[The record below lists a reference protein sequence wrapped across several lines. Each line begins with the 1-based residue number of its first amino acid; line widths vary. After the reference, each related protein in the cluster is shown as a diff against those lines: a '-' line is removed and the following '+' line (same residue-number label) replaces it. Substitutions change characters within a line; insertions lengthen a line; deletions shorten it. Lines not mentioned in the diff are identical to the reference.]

1 MSESEKLLTDEELE
15 AIEEVVASGS
25 LGEGYNIGVETD
37 SYDLTARENQPALD
51 TEVLEQI
58 NSRLQ
63 RHLRLSLLK
72 ELKYDAP
79 VSAEAVQVTEY
90 TEYMQKIP
98 SPSSLNITK
107 ISPLKGECL
116 CVLDAQVIYSCV
128 DNWFGGS
135 PRPLS
140 GGAASREFSRTE
152 EVVAKKVRLSVYS
165 ALLEAWAPSLEVQ
178 CEFIRSEANPLL
190 VNLLAED
197 EQVVVTRFK
206 MGSGDEALG
215 SVDIVYP
222 LNSVKLLRGSLVKA
236 VEAKAPTSRLE
247 KRWASRLRGALD
259 EIPFEAVVNAGEIPI
274 SFADL
279 ANLKVGDT
287 IPFKNLG
294 RSELSVNGL
303 SIFEV
308 EIGSA
313 GDNAAVKLMSSIASE
328 NTV

>member
-1 MSESEKLLTDEELE
+1 MSEGEKLLTDEELE
-15 AIEEVVASGS
+15 AIEEVVASGN
-25 LGEGYNIGVETD
+25 LGEGYNIGIETD

-51 TEVLEQI
+51 TEVLEQV

-79 VSAEAVQVTEY
+79 ISAEAVEVTEY
-90 TEYMQKIP
+90 AEYIKQIS
-98 SPSSLNITK
+98 SPSSLSITK
-107 ISPLKGECL
+107 ISPLKDDCL

-140 GGAASREFSRTE
+140 GEAASREFSRTE

-165 ALLEAWAPSLEVQ
+165 ALIEAWGPSLEVQ
-178 CEFIRSEANPLL
+178 CEFLRSEVNPLL
-190 VNLLAED
+190 VNLLAD
-197 EQVVVTRFK
+197 NEQVVVTRFK
-206 MGSGDEALG
+206 MGSDEQTLG
-215 SVDIVYP
+215 YVDVVYP
-222 LNSVKLLRGSLVKA
+222 LDSVKLLRGSLVKV
-236 VEAKAPTSRLE
+236 VEAKAPKSRLE
-247 KRWASRLRGALD
+247 KQWASRLRGALD
-259 EIPFEAVVNAGEIPI
+259 EITFEVVVNAGEIPI

-287 IPFKNLG
+287 IPFKNIG

-303 SIFEV
+303 SIYEV

>member
-1 MSESEKLLTDEELE
+1 MSEGENLLTDEELE
-15 AIEEVVASGS
+15 AIEEVVASGN
-25 LGEGYNIGVETD
+25 LGEGYNIGIEAD
-37 SYDLTARENQPALD
+37 SYDLSARENQPAPD
-51 TEVLEQI
+51 TELLEQV

-79 VSAEAVQVTEY
+79 VSAQAVEVTEY
-90 TEYMQKIP
+90 AEYIQRIS
-98 SPSSLNITK
+98 SPSSLSITK

-140 GGAASREFSRTE
+140 GEVASREFSRTE

-165 ALLEAWAPSLEVQ
+165 ALIEAWGPSLEIQ
-178 CEFIRSEANPLL
+178 CEFLRSEVNPLL
-190 VNLLAED
+190 VNLLAD
-197 EQVVVTRFK
+197 NEQVVVTRFK
-206 MGSGDEALG
+206 MGGDEQTLG

-222 LNSVKLLRGSLVKA
+222 LESVKLLRGSLVKA
-236 VEAKAPTSRLE
+236 VEAKAPKSRLE
-247 KRWASRLRGALD
+247 QQWASRLRGALD
-259 EIPFEAVVNAGEIPI
+259 EVPFELVVNAGEIPI

-287 IPFKNLG
+287 IPFKNIG

-303 SIFEV
+303 SIYEV

>member
-1 MSESEKLLTDEELE
+1 MAEGEKLLTDEEME
-15 AIEEVVASGS
+15 AIEAVVASGN
-25 LGEGYNIGVETD
+25 LGEGYNIGIEAAG
-37 SYDLTARENQPALD
+37 YNLTAKENLPALN

-72 ELKYDAP
+72 ELKYDAT
-79 VSAEAVQVTEY
+79 VSAEAVEVAEY
-90 TEYMQKIP
+90 GDYIQKVS
-98 SPSSLNITK
+98 SPSSLSVTRIT
-107 ISPLKGECL
+107 PLKGECL
-116 CVLDAQVIYSCV
+116 CVLDPQVIYSCV

-135 PRPLS
+135 PRPLI
-140 GGAASREFSRTE
+140 GEVASREFSRTE

-178 CEFIRSEANPLL
+178 CEFLRSEFNPLL

-206 MGSGDEALG
+206 MGFGDESLG

-222 LNSVKLLRGSLVKA
+222 VDSVKLLRGSLVKI
-236 VEAKAPTSRLE
+236 VEEKTPTSRLE
-247 KRWASRLRGALD
+247 QQWKSRLSEALD
-259 EIPFEAVVNAGEIPI
+259 EIPFEAVVSAGEIPI

-287 IPFKNLG
+287 IPLKTMG

-313 GDNAAVKLMSSIASE
+313 GQNAAVKLKGSIASE
-328 NTV
+328 NTL

>member
-1 MSESEKLLTDEELE
+1 MSEGEKLLTDEELE
-15 AIEEVVASGS
+15 AIEEVVASGN
-25 LGEGYNIGVETD
+25 LGEGYNIGIEAD

-51 TEVLEQI
+51 TEVLEQV

-79 VSAEAVQVTEY
+79 VSAEAVEVTEY
-90 TEYMQKIP
+90 AEYIQKIS
-98 SPSSLNITK
+98 SPSSLSITK
-107 ISPLKGECL
+107 ISPLKDECL

-140 GGAASREFSRTE
+140 GEAASREFSRTE

-165 ALLEAWAPSLEVQ
+165 ALIEAWGPSLEVQ
-178 CEFIRSEANPLL
+178 CEFLRSEVNPLL
-190 VNLLAED
+190 VNLLAD
-197 EQVVVTRFK
+197 NEQVVVTRFK
-206 MGSGDEALG
+206 MGGDEQTLG
-215 SVDIVYP
+215 SVDVVYP
-222 LNSVKLLRGSLVKA
+222 LDSVKLLRGSLVKA
-236 VEAKAPTSRLE
+236 VEAKAPKSRLE
-247 KRWASRLRGALD
+247 QQWASRLREALD
-259 EIPFEAVVNAGEIPI
+259 EIPFEAVINAGEIPI
-274 SFADL
+274 SVADL

-287 IPFKNLG
+287 IPFKNIG

-313 GDNAAVKLMSSIASE
+313 GDNAAVKLISSIASE

>member
-1 MSESEKLLTDEELE
+1 MSEGEKLLTDEELE
-15 AIEEVVASGS
+15 AIEEVVASGN
-25 LGEGYNIGVETD
+25 LGEGYNIGIEAD
-37 SYDLTARENQPALD
+37 SYDLTARENQSALD
-51 TEVLEQI
+51 TEVLEQV

-79 VSAEAVQVTEY
+79 VYAEAVEVTEY
-90 TEYMQKIP
+90 ADYIQRIS
-98 SPSSLNITK
+98 SPSSLSITK
-107 ISPLKGECL
+107 ISPLKDECL

-140 GGAASREFSRTE
+140 GEAASREFSRTE

-165 ALLEAWAPSLEVQ
+165 ALIEAWAPSLEVQ
-178 CEFIRSEANPLL
+178 CEFLRSEVNPLL
-190 VNLLAED
+190 VNLLAD
-197 EQVVVTRFK
+197 NEQVVVTRFK
-206 MGSGDEALG
+206 MGSEEQTLG
-215 SVDIVYP
+215 SVDVVYP
-222 LNSVKLLRGSLVKA
+222 LDSVKLLRGSLVKA
-236 VEAKAPTSRLE
+236 VEAKAPKSRLE
-247 KRWASRLRGALD
+247 QQWASRLRGALG
-259 EIPFEAVVNAGEIPI
+259 EIPIEAVINAGEIPI

-287 IPFKNLG
+287 IPFKNVG

-328 NTV
+328 NTI

>member
-79 VSAEAVQVTEY
+79 VSAEVVEVTEY
-90 TEYMQKIP
+90 TEYIQKIS
-98 SPSSLNITK
+98 SPSSLNITR
-107 ISPLKGECL
+107 ISPLKDECL

-140 GGAASREFSRTE
+140 GEAASREFSRTE

-165 ALLEAWAPSLEVQ
+165 ALIEAWAPSLEIQ
-178 CEFIRSEANPLL
+178 CEFLRSEVNPLL
-190 VNLLAED
+190 VNLLAD
-197 EQVVVTRFK
+197 NEQVVVTRFK
-206 MGSGDEALG
+206 MGSDEQTLG
-215 SVDIVYP
+215 SVDVVYP
-222 LNSVKLLRGSLVKA
+222 LDSVKLLRGSLVKA

>member
-1 MSESEKLLTDEELE
+1 MADGEKLLTDEEME
-15 AIEEVVASGS
+15 AIEEVVASGN
-25 LGEGYNIGVETD
+25 LGEGYNIGIEAAG
-37 SYDLTARENQPALD
+37 YDLTARENQPALD

-63 RHLRLSLLK
+63 RHLRHSLLK

-79 VSAEAVQVTEY
+79 VSAEAVEVIDYAEY
-90 TEYMQKIP
+90 IQKIS
-98 SPSSLNITK
+98 SPSSLSVTK
-107 ISPLKGECL
+107 ISPLKDECL
-116 CVLDAQVIYSCV
+116 CVLDAQVVYSCV

-135 PRPLS
+135 PRPLK
-140 GGAASREFSRTE
+140 AEAVSREFSRTE

-178 CEFIRSEANPLL
+178 CEFLRSEVNPLL
-190 VNLLAED
+190 VNLLAD
-197 EQVVVTRFK
+197 NEQVVVTRFK
-206 MGSGDEALG
+206 MGGDEQSLG
-215 SVDIVYP
+215 TVDVVYP
-222 LNSVKLLRGSLVKA
+222 FESVKLLRGSLAKV
-236 VEAKAPTSRLE
+236 VEAKAPKSRLE
-247 KRWASRLRGALD
+247 QQWASRLRGALD

-287 IPFKNLG
+287 IPFKNIG

-313 GDNAAVKLMSSIASE
+313 GDNTAVKLMGSIASE

>member
-1 MSESEKLLTDEELE
+1 MSEGEKLLTDEELE
-15 AIEEVVASGS
+15 AIEEVVASGN
-25 LGEGYNIGVETD
+25 LGEGYNIGIESD

-58 NSRLQ
+58 NSRLE

-79 VSAEAVQVTEY
+79 VSAEAVEVIEY
-90 TEYMQKIP
+90 AEYIQKIS
-98 SPSSLNITK
+98 SPSSLSITK
-107 ISPLKGECL
+107 ISPLKDECL

-140 GGAASREFSRTE
+140 GEAASREFSRTE

-165 ALLEAWAPSLEVQ
+165 ALIEAWAPSLEVQ
-178 CEFIRSEANPLL
+178 CEFVRSEVNPLL
-190 VNLLAED
+190 VNLLAD
-197 EQVVVTRFK
+197 NEQVVVTRFK
-206 MGSGDEALG
+206 MGSDEQTLG
-215 SVDIVYP
+215 SVDVVYP
-222 LNSVKLLRGSLVKA
+222 LDSVKLLRGSLVKA
-236 VEAKAPTSRLE
+236 VEAKAPKSRLE
-247 KRWASRLRGALD
+247 QQWASRLRGALD

-279 ANLKVGDT
+279 ANLRVGDT
-287 IPFKNLG
+287 IPFKNIG